1 MQPEEPTT
9 ADHVILMRMPQTE
22 AGGEERA
29 RPLSAAGRVAAQ
41 QAARDMYGAGYH
53 PGPVLASS
61 TPAGIEAA
69 TLIAATAH
77 VPDTDVHFAD
87 DIYGATTDML
97 EVRIR
102 ALAAPYTLVTLV
114 AHEPGVSE
122 LVRILSRDPRAAT
135 LLPGQWRH
143 LPWPPPY

>member
-1 MQPEEPTT
+1 MQPGEPTT
-9 ADHVILMRMPQTE
+9 ADHVILMRMPLTE
-22 AGGEERA
+22 GDERV
-29 RPLSAAGRVAAQ
+29 RPLSNAGRTAAL
-41 QAARDMYGAGYH
+41 QAARDMYGSGFH
-53 PGPVLASS
+53 PGPVLASN
-61 TPAGIEAA
+61 TPAGTETAA
-69 TLIAATAH
+69 IIAAASH
-77 VPDTDVHFAD
+77 IPDSDIHFAD
-87 DIYGATTDML
+87 DLFGATTDTL